1 VTPRFRNLLATILL
15 TLAAGFAGVGL
26 GKLGFERSDR
36 QPTLHEVIHE
46 ELRLTPAQSRQI
58 EALEADFR
66 VRRDSREMEM
76 RAANSDLAAAI
87 RDEHGYGPRVT
98 AAVERFHQA
107 MGQLQTEM
115 IQHVF
120 AMRSVLTPD
129 QMKIFDNTVVSAL
142 TAETQ

>member
-1 VTPRFRNLLATILL
+1 MTPRFRNLLTTILL

-26 GKLGFERSDR
+26 GKVGFERSDR

-58 EALEADFR
+58 ETLEADFR
-66 VRRDSREMEM
+66 VRRETREMEM

-98 AAVERFHQA
+98 AAIERFHQA

-120 AMRSVLTPD
+120 AMRSVLTTE
-129 QMKIFDNTVVSAL
+129 QMEIFDNTVVSAL

>member
-1 VTPRFRNLLATILL
+1 MTPRLRNLLTTILL
-15 TLAAGFAGVGL
+15 TLVAGFAGVGL

-36 QPTLHEVIHE
+36 RPTLHAVIHE

-58 EALEADFR
+58 ETLEADFR
-66 VRRDSREMEM
+66 VRRETREMEM

-87 RDEHGYGPRVT
+87 REEHGYGPRVT
-98 AAVERFHQA
+98 AAIEHFHQA

-120 AMRSVLTPD
+120 AMRGVLMPG
-129 QMKIFDNTVVSAL
+129 QMEIFDNTVVSAL

>member
-1 VTPRFRNLLATILL
+1 MTPRFRNLLTTILL
-15 TLAAGFAGVGL
+15 TLVAGFAGVGL

-46 ELRLTPAQSRQI
+46 ELHLTPAQSRQI

-66 VRRDSREMEM
+66 VRRETRETEM
-76 RAANSDLAAAI
+76 RGANSDLAAAI
-87 RDEHGYGPRVT
+87 REEHGYGPRVT
-98 AAVERFHQA
+98 AAVDRFHKA

-120 AMRSVLTPD
+120 AMRSVLTTE
-129 QMKIFDNTVVSAL
+129 QMKKFDNTVVSAL
-142 TAETQ
+142 TAATQ